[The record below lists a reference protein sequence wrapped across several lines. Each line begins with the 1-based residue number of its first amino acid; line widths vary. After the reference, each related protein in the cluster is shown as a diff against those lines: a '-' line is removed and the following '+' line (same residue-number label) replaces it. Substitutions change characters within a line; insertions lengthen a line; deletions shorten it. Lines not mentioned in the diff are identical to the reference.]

1 MKVFFSL
8 ILFSLVLATCQG
20 ACFLDTFKLEFK
32 DGKPVSSTVCV
43 DVFDQTRHLIGS
55 TWNTA
60 NCFRCECDN
69 DGMSCC
75 HRYGGIGLI
84 EGCKTV
90 INPVTCEQEHYR
102 IDDPSQRCGV

>member
-8 ILFSLVLATCQG
+8 ILFSLVLA
-20 ACFLDTFKLEFK
+20 ACHACYIVPFELMAKKAENM
-32 DGKPVSSTVCV
+32 PPSTCV
-43 DVFDQTRHLIGS
+43 DVFDGTFHLIGS
-55 TWNTA
+55 TWIA
-60 NCFRCECDN
+60 EDCYKCECNNNGLD
-69 DGMSCC
+69 CC

-84 EGCKTV
+84 QGCKTV